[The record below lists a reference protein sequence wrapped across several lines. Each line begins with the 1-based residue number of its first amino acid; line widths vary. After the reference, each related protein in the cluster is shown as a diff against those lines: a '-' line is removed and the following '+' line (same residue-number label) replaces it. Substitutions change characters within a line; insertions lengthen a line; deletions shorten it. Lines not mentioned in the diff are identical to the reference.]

1 MEMKIDK
8 CANMLIAKE
17 KCMDRETSGRDTDCN
32 FHNCDDCS
40 LCYEQGTMGEQKEAL
55 KFAVE
60 TMRKYQKIEQ
70 ILDDYDLDAWE
81 ILEEIKK
88 VIEDGKI
95 D

>member
-1 MEMKIDK
+1 MTIDLAMNNLSKILAEATDDENSV
-8 CANMLIAKE
+8 CYVTENDA
-17 KCMDRETSGRDTDCN
+17 ETLQVAID
-32 FHNCDDCS
+32 
-40 LCYEQGTMGEQKEAL
+40 
-55 KFAVE
+55 